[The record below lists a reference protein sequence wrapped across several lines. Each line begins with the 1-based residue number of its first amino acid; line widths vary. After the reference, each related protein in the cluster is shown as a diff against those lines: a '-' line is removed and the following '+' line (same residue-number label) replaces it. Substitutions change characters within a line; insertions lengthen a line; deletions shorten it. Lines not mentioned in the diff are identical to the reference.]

1 MQSPV
6 FFPLKMSALILCMA
20 GLAGSTGAVGAQA
33 INGQARAVQ
42 VTRVGLLGPVTTA
55 IADTGTLN
63 SASDAR
69 SASGTSGAV
78 AALLT
83 TGVLHAAS
91 IGMSD
96 RVSSEASV
104 ADLTI
109 NAAGLT
115 IGADFV
121 MSRAHAAADAPGS
134 ALVDIKEL
142 AIDGVPVA
150 VSGEPNQ
157 TLLLPGGRL
166 VINEQQ
172 TATAQSS
179 VAALHLVIDGVAD
192 VIVASAT
199 ANAR

>member
-1 MQSPV
+1 MPRPV
-6 FFPLKMSALILCMA
+6 RFPLKMSVLILCAA
-20 GLAGSTGAVGAQA
+20 GLSGSTNGVDAQA

-42 VTRVGLLGPVTTA
+42 VTTVGLLGPVTTA

-69 SASGTSGAV
+69 NASGTSGAV
-78 AALLT
+78 ASLLT
-83 TGVLHAAS
+83 TGVVHAAS
-91 IGMSD
+91 IGMTD

-109 NAAGLT
+109 SAGGLT
-115 IGADFV
+115 IGAGFV
-121 MSRAHAAADAPGS
+121 MSRAQAAADAPGS

-142 AIDGVPVA
+142 EIDGVPVA

-166 VINEQQ
+166 VINQQQ
-172 TATAQSS
+172 TSTAQST